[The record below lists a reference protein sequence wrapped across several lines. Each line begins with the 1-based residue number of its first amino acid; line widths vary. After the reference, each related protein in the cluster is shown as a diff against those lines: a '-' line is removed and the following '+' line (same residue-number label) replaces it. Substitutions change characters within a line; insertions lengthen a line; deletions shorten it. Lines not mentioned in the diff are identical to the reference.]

1 MTLPALLDFPWM
13 VSRIPA
19 RIAVS
24 LPRSLGRA
32 SRIDAL
38 TGDLIPAITID
49 VPMQI
54 ADLLAGSDTLALASL
69 ALMERDLDAGNV
81 AVVRAVDAEIV
92 RREESLESRYDDC
105 V

>member
-1 MTLPALLDFPWM
+1 M

-24 LPRSLGRA
+24 QPRSLGRA

-38 TGDLIPAITID
+38 SGDLIPAITID

>member
-1 MTLPALLDFPWM
+1 M

-38 TGDLIPAITID
+38 SGDLIPAITID